1 MKPTDLPKRL
11 GMDAEIAPV
20 YEVASW
26 YGLCDTD
33 DLAYFVDYL
42 ARKYN
47 MANVGIE
54 GNGYGESTLKWL
66 REALKYPKSRIY
78 KSYDFNAAGRKQGT
92 KLGWYTT
99 QVTRPLLVTDL
110 VAAVREDKIWM
121 VSRAFSDEARTF
133 IRNASGRAEAAS
145 GARDDKL
152 FSVGIAVQVITR
164 MEGRRENETWEASQI
179 NKRINT
185 MQKWSKLKKGQSY
198 EGMNVV

>member
-1 MKPTDLPKRL
+1 M
-11 GMDAEIAPV
+11 
-20 YEVASW
+20 
-26 YGLCDTD
+26 
-33 DLAYFVDYL
+33 
-42 ARKYN
+42 
-47 MANVGIE
+47 
-54 GNGYGESTLKWL
+54 
-66 REALKYPKSRIY
+66 EAVS
-78 KSYDFNAAGRKQGT
+78 
-92 KLGWYTT
+92 
-99 QVTRPLLVTDL
+99 
-110 VAAVREDKIWM
+110 EDKIWM
-121 VSRAFSDEARTF
+121 VSRAFYDEARTF